1 MNGWSPRNDVEW
13 ALAAALSGGDRRE
26 FFRLLTVVPLL
37 MPRAG
42 TDILTVEIFERRY
55 VPIFTSVDTLHER
68 VGKLADG
75 FAQVDYPWLRQALI
89 GVGLRLAV
97 NPDTPIEAYVS
108 VESLELAA
116 RGELVVPTL
125 AEFTTEVA
133 LLDAAPRTPVESA
146 LLAAVEAGDVDAY
159 ANALLDADVLV
170 PTLDEVTDPAR
181 VLESDFPWRIGGT
194 PSSPAIA
201 VFTSPE
207 LLLAVLGEPGPAV
220 TLPFVA
226 VAGVWP
232 DGHRL
237 CVNPGTVFGIELAA
251 EQVPLL
257 LLWPSG

>member
-1 MNGWSPRNDVEW
+1 MNGWTPRNDVEW

-37 MPRAG
+37 LPRTG
-42 TDILTVEIFERRY
+42 TDVLTVEIFQRRY
-55 VPIFTSVDTLHER
+55 IPIYTSVETLHAR
-68 VGKLADG
+68 VGHLADG
-75 FAQVDYPWLRQALI
+75 FAQVDYPWLRQTLI
-89 GVGLRLAV
+89 GMGLRLAV
-97 NPDTPIEAYVS
+97 NPDTPIEAYVAI
-108 VESLELAA
+108 ESLELAA

-133 LLDAAPRTPVESA
+133 LLDA
-146 LLAAVEAGDVDAY
+146 
-159 ANALLDADVLV
+159 DVLV

-181 VLESDFPWRIGGT
+181 VLDPDFPWRVGGT
-194 PSSPAIA
+194 PASPAIA

-207 LLLAVLGEPGPAV
+207 LLLAVQGEPGPAV

-226 VAGVWP
+226 VAGAWP

-237 CVNPGTVFGIELAA
+237 CVDPGTVFGIELAA